1 LILCTPIA
9 LPARASI
16 AEPARSVGDAAM
28 ATVFGLS
35 DVIFFVS
42 HRSRLCGKTTQALIS
57 MDDDS
62 VYGGYTVVGHHFGG
76 DVGGGAGSV
85 VDKKVG
91 RSQERPEIG

>member
-1 LILCTPIA
+1 
-9 LPARASI
+9 
-16 AEPARSVGDAAM
+16 M
-28 ATVFGLS
+28 ATVFGS
-35 DVIFFVS
+35 SSFPFFLLPHFRGSVV
-42 HRSRLCGKTTQALIS
+42 REVNAALI

-91 RSQERPEIG
+91 RSQERPEIGRRPTPSCFPGSMGGLCMESAWE